1 MPDETIQPQEIVFP
15 NNNGAKL
22 VTASRGTPMAGLIEP
37 LGISPPKNLIL
48 LIGGADELDQKLT
61 SRLTQLLSRGI
72 ARAAADAEALI
83 IDGGTQAGVMQIMGQ
98 SIADRGRK
106 SSLLGVAPA
115 GKVTYPGGPTAT
127 GNDSAPLD
135 PNHSHFI
142 LADGKEWGSETE
154 TLFEVAAGFGV
165 PVLAILVNGGGIAKD
180 ELLQS
185 VRRNWPVIVIKG
197 SGRLADE
204 VAKLK
209 EQPSPIEDPVLAEIV
224 EEGDLRIFPI
234 TGALEDFERMLSS
247 QSPNKKLLEYAWRR
261 FATYDA
267 NAVRLQNAFK
277 NIQFWILVLGLIAVF
292 LVVFEKQ
299 GVELV
304 KNQQV
309 KALSAAQKPAT
320 RLRPGASTDQPQPT
334 ERTKPYQRLENALGW
349 LRYPIIVIPILTA
362 IMLAYYN
369 KFRPGNKWILLRG
382 SAEAI
387 KREIYRYR
395 SCTGDYGKNRLATNS
410 RDDVFHE
417 RLEPISRRLMQTDVN
432 HGALKPY
439 KGDLPP
445 KMEGARSWHSRI
457 FARVISWSAAKLRVG
472 PLVRYA
478 NTLAPTA
485 PACPQEKD
493 DGFSFLTPERYM
505 ELRLE
510 DQLNYYL
517 SKTPKLEKQVKQMQV
532 AILIAGGAGTLLAA
546 VHAELWVALTT
557 GLATALTSSL
567 ASRRLEETLVG
578 YNQSAADLGNVRGW
592 WTKLSPAA
600 KRNPKN
606 IDQLVEVTEKVLE
619 TELSGWVQRLE
630 DALAQLKAEEEK
642 GEKSDGDKSKPKN
655 EGTPPPQPALVPPK
669 EPADSPGQ
677 QGT

>member
-1 MPDETIQPQEIVFP
+1 MPDEKIQPQEIAFP
-15 NNNGAKL
+15 NNNKAKL
-22 VTASRGTPMAGLIEP
+22 VTALRGTPMASLIEA

-61 SRLTQLLSRGI
+61 SRLTQLFSRGI

-98 SIADRGRK
+98 SIVDRGRK

-115 GKVTYPGGPTAT
+115 GKVTYPGGPPVT

-135 PNHSHFI
+135 PNHSHFV
-142 LADGKEWGSETE
+142 LVDGKEWGSETE
-154 TLFEVAAGFGV
+154 TLFELAAAFNK
-165 PVLAILVNGGGIAKD
+165 PVLAILVNGGAIAKD

-185 VRRNWPVIVIKG
+185 VRQNWPVIVIEG

-204 VAKLK
+204 VAELK
-209 EQPSPIEDPVLAEIV
+209 RQSSQIEDPTLAEIV
-224 EEGDLRIFPI
+224 EEGDLRVFPI
-234 TGALEDFERMLSS
+234 TGALEDFERMLFS
-247 QSPNKKLLEYAWRR
+247 QSPNIKLLRDVWQR

-267 NAVRLQNAFK
+267 NAGRLQQAFRK
-277 NIQFWILVLGLIAVF
+277 IQFWILALGLIAVF
-292 LVVFEKQ
+292 LAVFEKQ
-299 GVELV
+299 GQALV
-304 KNQQV
+304 SRQQV
-309 KALSAAQKPAT
+309 KALTEQVKAN
-320 RLRPGASTDQPQPT
+320 TDQQQPAET
-334 ERTKPYQRLENALGW
+334 AKTYQRLENALGW
-349 LRYPIIVIPILTA
+349 LRYPIIVLPIFTA
-362 IMLAYYN
+362 ILLAYYN
-369 KFRPGNKWILLRG
+369 KFRPANKWILLRG

-395 SCTGDYGKNRLATNS
+395 SRTGDYSKDRLTTNS

-417 RLEPISRRLMQTDVN
+417 RLEPVSRRLMQTDVN
-432 HGALKPY
+432 HGGLKPY
-439 KGDLPP
+439 DGPLPP
-445 KMEGARSWHSRI
+445 EMEGAQ
-457 FARVISWSAAKLRVG
+457 K
-472 PLVRYA
+472 
-478 NTLAPTA
+478 N
-485 PACPQEKD
+485 D
-493 DGFSFLTPERYM
+493 DGFSFLTAERYI

-510 DQLNYYL
+510 DQLKYY
-517 SKTPKLEKQVKQMQV
+517 SGKTPKLERQIKHMQI

-557 GLATALTSSL
+557 ALATALTTSI
-567 ASRRLEETLVG
+567 ASRQLEETLVR
-578 YNQSAADLGNVRGW
+578 YNQSAADLANVRDW

-619 TELSGWVQRLE
+619 TELSGWVQRMENALE
-630 DALAQLKAEEEK
+630 QLKAEEEK
-642 GEKSDGDKSKPKN
+642 GEESGSDKSQTKN
-655 EGTPPPQPALVPPK
+655 EGTPAPQLGPSPPE